1 MIIAYI
7 LGLIVLS
14 VVLFYI
20 FSHLYYKIKCYI
32 LLERTG
38 IYDALN
44 NFVNTDAFLAETNYL
59 GGNLNMEMIYPLA
72 SNYDN
77 FFNPTRMETL
87 LLLMKKDGLM
97 NNFFVAIRKI
107 ENQWE
112 IIEYSNLSEKFGQEQ
127 S

>member
-1 MIIAYI
+1 M
-7 LGLIVLS
+7 
-14 VVLFYI
+14 
-20 FSHLYYKIKCYI
+20 
-32 LLERTG
+32 LERTG

-44 NFVNTDAFLAETNYL
+44 NFINTDAFLIETNYL

-72 SNYDN
+72 SNYDI

-107 ENQWE
+107 DNQWKV
-112 IIEYSNLSEKFGQEQ
+112 IEYSNLNEKFGEEL